1 MIPVCI
7 FTYSGDALPI
17 RESVRSVIAAG
28 LFPVVCDDAANP
40 LPRTLIASLEDYG
53 AEYTQT
59 AFRRR
64 GNLNG
69 TDTAAGIAR
78 TLYEACGRYG
88 TSSAIK
94 MDSDTI
100 LIDPT
105 PFMAGNVGVMS
116 TETSRRSAF
125 GCVYALTALTALE
138 VAKELEFGILDE
150 SAPEDLAIWD
160 AVAAIQHPRTMHDF
174 KPDGGAFSAVPI
186 GSDPCDC
193 GRFAALTF
201 GNTPATGWTDRGLQI
216 FREMQRFNNHLA
228 QI

>member
-17 RESVRSVIAAG
+17 KECVRSVIAAG
-28 LFPVVCDDAANP
+28 LFPVVCDDSANP
-40 LPRTLIASLEDYG
+40 LPGTARGWIEQSC
-53 AEYTQT
+53 AEYLQT
-59 AFRRR
+59 TFTRR

-69 TDTAAGIAR
+69 TDCAAAIAR
-78 TLYEACGRYG
+78 TLYEAARRYG
-88 TSSAIK
+88 TASAMK
-94 MDSDTI
+94 LDSDTI

-105 PFMAGNVGVMS
+105 PFMDGNVGVMS
-116 TETSRRSAF
+116 SQHARRSAF

-160 AVAAIQHPRTMHDF
+160 AVSAVQHPRTMHDF
-174 KPDGGAFSAVPI
+174 RPKGGAFSAVPI

-201 GNTPATGWTDRGLQI
+201 GNPPATGWTDRGFQI
-216 FREMQRFNNHLA
+216 FREMQRFNNHLSA
-228 QI
+228 I